1 MTIKEFLITMAD
13 DEVVIADGYGEIT
26 VWNNRNAVE
35 LERVFTKE
43 MLNSKIISVYVED
56 GKLTVLTNREE
67 DDE

>member
-13 DEVVIADGYGEIT
+13 DEVVIADIYGKIT

-43 MLNSKIISVYVED
+43 ILNSKIISVYVED

>member
-13 DEVVIADGYGEIT
+13 DEVVIADRYGEIT
-26 VWNNRNAVE
+26 VRNNRNAVE

-43 MLNSKIISVYVED
+43 ILNSKIISVYVED

>member
-13 DEVVIADGYGEIT
+13 DEVVIADRYGEIT

-43 MLNSKIISVYVED
+43 ILNSKIISVYVED
-56 GKLTVLTNREE
+56 GKLTVLINREE

>member
-13 DEVVIADGYGEIT
+13 DEVVIADRYGEIT

-43 MLNSKIISVYVED
+43 ILNSKIISVYVED

>member
-26 VWNNRNAVE
+26 AWNNRNAVE

-43 MLNSKIISVYVED
+43 ILNSKIISVYVED